1 MDPWCTCIHLLK
13 GCLPERVLGGHRG
26 LLSLKVLHVNLV
38 LNLLEPRIVIV
49 RVQWVCHLPIR
60 DMHRSVPPC
69 IGLDV
74 DILSF
79 KVVTG
84 PGPPNHRRLALPP
97 LYLLLQE

>member
-1 MDPWCTCIHLLK
+1 MDSWSSCIHLLK
-13 GCLPERVLGGHRG
+13 GCLSERVLSGHWG
-26 LLSLKVLHVNLV
+26 LLSLKVLNVNLV

-69 IGLDV
+69 IRFDV

-84 PGPPNHRRLALPP
+84 PGPPNHGRLALPP